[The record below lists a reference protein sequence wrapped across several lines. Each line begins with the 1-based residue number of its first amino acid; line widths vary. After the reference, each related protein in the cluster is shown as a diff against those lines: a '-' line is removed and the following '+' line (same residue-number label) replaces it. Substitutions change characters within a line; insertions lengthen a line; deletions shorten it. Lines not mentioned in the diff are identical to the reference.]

1 MSKYSNSQITCPTD
15 FSVESCYSGNFIPF
29 TGNHA
34 AIAPGGTIVYSFTKQ
49 DGTVE
54 QNATELGLPFGEN
67 SITATATFSG
77 GATSSCTF
85 KVTVVAPE
93 VSITCPPDFT
103 VKPCYNGDPV
113 YFTGDHAASS
123 QGPVSYIL
131 YSYADASGSGTSDG
145 FDNNPSLNLSF
156 GEHIITATTSNYCE
170 ASSKSCTFKVTVVA
184 PEVSITCPPDFT
196 VFVNPSTCNALVT
209 FTGDHAASSQGPV
222 SYILYSYADASGSG
236 TSDAYD
242 NNSFLNLSFG
252 EHIITATTSNYCEAS
267 SKSCTF
273 KVTVAPNPQDIIF
286 NCPGPVTVS
295 CAKDVPAPNISDV
308 TITYNCATLTVEY
321 VGDVITNQTCA
332 NRYTITRTF
341 RVKEVP
347 SVTCSQTITVFDN
360 SPPVISNVN
369 VSAVALWPPNHKM
382 QTITVGY
389 DVADNCGATSGLS
402 VSSNQP
408 INGTGDGDTSPDWV
422 ITDANHVQLRA
433 ERGNSTDGRI
443 YTITVTADDGCNAA
457 STATATVT
465 VAHNINSPVTGTP
478 FKIGSTVNFAG
489 VFWDKPANKHTAS
502 WLINDNSSV
511 KGIVTE
517 PSGTKNGKV
526 TGSYKFG
533 STGIYRL
540 QMNVTDQNKVTSY
553 ANTNED
559 LEEIIV
565 IYDPNGGYAYGGG
578 NFASP
583 KGALVSN
590 PSATGK
596 VTYGFTVNYYKGAT
610 LPKGQTQ
617 FNFNV
622 GGFKYDAV
630 NFDYLSVAGY
640 KAVFK
645 GSGKILGGQSGINF
659 IMYVID
665 GALDGSGVD
674 KVRLKIYNK
683 NTSQVYYDNEPGKS
697 DAADPVT
704 KVGVNSQVVISGTPL
719 VTQAKKIPS
728 ETLPLATELTVRV
741 YPNPT
746 QNLFALQVESANQ
759 NDQIILQVFDLMGR
773 LVEKRAITQG
783 LTDRIGNMYKPGTYL
798 FRVIQGN
805 DHKEFK
811 VLKLPGLIF

>member
-1 MSKYSNSQITCPTD
+1 CGAELDPTYPPFDNISPAASSITYSFSDATGSFSISYDPFSNSYQLLP
-15 FSVESCYSGNFIPF
+15 
-29 TGNHA
+29 
-34 AIAPGGTIVYSFTKQ
+34 
-49 DGTVE
+49 
-54 QNATELGLPFGEN
+54 LPFGDHMV
-67 SITATATFSG
+67 TATAHFCNQSTL
-77 GATSSCTF
+77 SCTF
-85 KVTVVAPE
+85 KVTVTGAP
-93 VSITCPPDFT
+93 VPTITCP
-103 VKPCYNGDPV
+103 V
-113 YFTGDHAASS
+113 
-123 QGPVSYIL
+123 
-131 YSYADASGSGTSDG
+131 
-145 FDNNPSLNLSF
+145 
-156 GEHIITATTSNYCE
+156 
-170 ASSKSCTFKVTVVA
+170 
-184 PEVSITCPPDFT
+184 DFT
-196 VFVNPSTCNALVT
+196 VFANPLTCNALVSFSGSHAALSPDATQIIYSYGGVLSTTSLFLPYGENIVTAKATIPCVGDKTCT
-209 FTGDHAASSQGPV
+209 FT
-222 SYILYSYADASGSG
+222 
-236 TSDAYD
+236 
-242 NNSFLNLSFG
+242 
-252 EHIITATTSNYCEAS
+252 
-267 SKSCTF
+267 
-273 KVTVAPNPQDIIF
+273 VTVAPNPQDIVF
-286 NCPGPVTVS
+286 NCPGPVTVACS
-295 CAKDVPAPNISDV
+295 KDVPGPDIRSV
-308 TITYNCATLTVEY
+308 TLSYFCATFTVEY
-321 VGDVITNQTCA
+321 VGDVISNQTCA
-332 NRYTITRTF
+332 NRYTITRTY

-360 SPPVISNVN
+360 SPPVISNVS
-369 VSAVALWPPNHKM
+369 VSSATLWPPNHKM
-382 QTITVGY
+382 QTVTVGY
-389 DVADNCGATSGLS
+389 DVLDNCGATSSLS

-422 ITDANHVQLRA
+422 ITDDHHVQLRA

-443 YTITVTADDGCNAA
+443 YTITVTANDGCNAT
-457 STATATVT
+457 STAITTVT

-478 FKIGSTVNFAG
+478 FRIGSTVNFSG
-489 VFWDKPANKHTAS
+489 VFWDKPANKHTAA
-502 WLINDNSSV
+502 WLINDNISV
-511 KGIVTE
+511 KGTVTE

-759 NDQIILQVFDLMGR
+759 NDQIILQVFDLLGR
-773 LVEKRAITQG
+773 LVETRTITQG
-783 LTDRIGNMYKPGTYL
+783 LTDRIGSMYKPGTYL
-798 FRVIQGN
+798 FKVIQGN